1 MTKKPETVNEVDLIK
16 RKDGLYYK
24 KYAKVPFT
32 GKREYF
38 HGNVYLFTQNFK
50 NGRREI
56 TSEGFPETIKEEHL
70 IRREDGLLYKKY
82 ARAPFTGKR
91 EYFQGHYL
99 VIQNIKNGKE
109 EGPYETF
116 HENGQLSS
124 KGNYKKGEKEGLW
137 EGFNK
142 NGTLSYRCYYKNGK
156 LEGLTESFNEDGL
169 CTSKVRYKNGKVEGL
184 YESFHRNGQ
193 LEYRKSYKNGK
204 TEGLWESF
212 YESGQLRYFYSHK
225 NGKLN
230 GPSRSFNE
238 DGLCK
243 AKARYKNGFLK
254 ELWVRG
260 RGKIKPGTKDFIE
273 QGGFSVHLKKRTKD

>member
-24 KYAKVPFT
+24 KYA
-32 GKREYF
+32 
-38 HGNVYLFTQNFK
+38 
-50 NGRREI
+50 
-56 TSEGFPETIKEEHL
+56 
-70 IRREDGLLYKKY
+70 
-82 ARAPFTGKR
+82 RAPFTGKR
-91 EYFQGHYL
+91 EYFQGLYL
-99 VIQNIKNGKE
+99 VIENI
-109 EGPYETF
+109 
-116 HENGQLSS
+116 
-124 KGNYKKGEKEGLW
+124 
-137 EGFNK
+137 
-142 NGTLSYRCYYKNGK
+142 KNGK
-156 LEGLTESFNEDGL
+156 LEGLTEGFNEDGL

-204 TEGLWESF
+204 TEGLGESF

-238 DGLCK
+238 DGLCTS
-243 AKARYKNGFLK
+243 KARYKNGFLK

-273 QGGFSVHLKKRTKD
+273 QGGFSVHLKKRTKDL